1 MPTLNWL
8 TRDTDNHATARVP
21 YHLLEEASDLSAG
34 EPDAGNMFIQGDN
47 LEALEALLP
56 FYAGQVKCIYID
68 PPYNTRSAFEHYD
81 DNLDHSKWLAMMWPR
96 LECCATYWRGWV
108 DLGVD

>member
-47 LEALEALLP
+47 P
-56 FYAGQVKCIYID
+56 
-68 PPYNTRSAFEHYD
+68 
-81 DNLDHSKWLAMMWPR
+81 DHSKWLAMMWRR
-96 LECCATYWRGWV
+96 LECYATYWRGMGRSGCRLTTTQAIISKSSWMKCLNV
-108 DLGVD
+108 AT

>member
-1 MPTLNWL
+1 MDCRIRRSHVGSPRGRL
-8 TRDTDNHATARVP
+8 TYADSQLAHPDTENHATARVP

-81 DNLDHSKWLAMMWPR
+81 DNLDHSK
-96 LECCATYWRGWV
+96 
-108 DLGVD
+108 